1 MSLTT
6 DQEQRLVGG
15 GDCPDHFHMT
25 DRLRTHADV
34 VALDALE
41 DFVQIT
47 TNFTFARKMFE
58 YVLADA
64 TTGNIALVLPDA
76 MMKMR
81 VAVVKTTAANTV
93 TVSAPGT
100 ATINGAATYPM
111 TAAYAKA
118 TFKAISGNYYV
129 VA

>member
-1 MSLTT
+1 MTLTI
-6 DQEQRLVGG
+6 DQEQRLTGG
-15 GDCPDHFHMT
+15 GDCSDHFHMS
-25 DRLRTHADV
+25 DRLRTHSDV

-41 DFVQIT
+41 DFIQIT
-47 TNFTFARKMFE
+47 ADYTFSRKMFE

-76 MMKMR
+76 NMKMK
-81 VAVVKTTAANTV
+81 VAVVKTTAANTI
-93 TVSAPGT
+93 TVSAPNT

-118 TFKAISGNYYV
+118 TFKAINGNYYV